1 MIFSGKMLIPKA
13 RSFMSRK
20 FGCLFIAAST
30 LFCSLAVVH
39 AAERTARNSAYMQ
52 AAAVLDEAGVAPHA
66 ATALTEGRGM
76 ALAVE
81 LGMLERRSS
90 LSLFELGAQALQVQQ
105 AQEQAAEEA
114 AQIQAQRCAY
124 LALYDG
130 VLVEQTTAIRSE
142 ASDSAAT
149 VRGLQQGKVARLLD
163 MTDSGW
169 YLVSFGKATG
179 YISAEVCRGVHYAD
193 YEGST
198 ATRDLIEEL
207 VEYAYTYLGTPYVY
221 GGTGYSG
228 IDCSG
233 FTMRCFA
240 YVDYSLSHGARDQY
254 LRATPVTTAQRDVG
268 DLVFF
273 SGPGSSQIE
282 HVGIYLGGGR
292 FIHASSSRGVIIDS
306 VYGPYWGEYYYGA
319 ARVIFE

>member
-1 MIFSGKMLIPKA
+1 MLIPKV

-20 FGCLFIAAST
+20 IGCLFLAVST
-30 LFCSLAVVH
+30 LFCSLAIVH
-39 AAERTARNSAYMQ
+39 AAERTAKNNAYMQ
-52 AAAVLDEAGVAPHA
+52 AVAVLDEAGVASHA

-81 LGMLERRSS
+81 LGMLERRSVLS
-90 LSLFELGAQALQVQQ
+90 LSELGAQALQEQQ
-105 AQEQAAEEA
+105 SQEQAAEEA
-114 AQIQAQRCAY
+114 AQVQALRCAY

-130 VLVEQTTAIRSE
+130 VMLEQT
-142 ASDSAAT
+142 AT
-149 VRGLQQGKVARLLD
+149 VYTQADTNASVVRTLQQGKVARLLD

-169 YLVSFGKATG
+169 YLIRFGKSTG
-179 YISAEVCRGVHYAD
+179 YVSAESCRGVHYAD
-193 YEGST
+193 YEGT
-198 ATRDLIEEL
+198 PATRDLIAEL

-221 GGTGYSG
+221 GGSSYSG

-233 FTMRCFA
+233 FTMRCFD

-254 LRATPVTTAQRDVG
+254 RRATPVTTAQRDVG

-273 SGPGSSQIE
+273 SGPGSELIE

-292 FIHASSSRGVIIDS
+292 FIHASSTRGVTIDS
-306 VYGPYWGEYYYGA
+306 VYSSYWREYYYGA
-319 ARVIFE
+319 ARIIFE